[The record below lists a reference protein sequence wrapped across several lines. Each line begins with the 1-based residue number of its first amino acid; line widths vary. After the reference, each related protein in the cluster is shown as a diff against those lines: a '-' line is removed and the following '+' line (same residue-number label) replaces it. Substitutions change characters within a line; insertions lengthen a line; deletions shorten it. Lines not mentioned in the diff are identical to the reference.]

1 MAMCLYPAEWR
12 KRYGAEFQYLL
23 DDVQAGWRDL
33 LDVLLGGVKI
43 WLTEETFMHISRTF
57 KIVMGVAAL
66 ALLLAAGWKMEA
78 EPEYEATTVV
88 IVDPAHATDVAGVTA
103 ALVNLGT
110 GDRLSMVKDQLLS
123 TTRLQRI
130 IDVYDLY
137 KPLRGHKTQMEI
149 IERMRSDIQVD
160 VIQYPGGGAVR
171 AFRITYRGPKAPLVA
186 QVTNQLASLF
196 IEENLKIRNVG
207 VDPLNKRLVQLRDQL
222 KTGEASLRA
231 AKSPEDRAM
240 QARDLG
246 LMRDYYAKLFV
257 QKLEAE
263 TASQMDQSRR
273 FTILDPARIP
283 EKPAR
288 YRPRFLTA
296 SW

>member
-1 MAMCLYPAEWR
+1 
-12 KRYGAEFQYLL
+12 
-23 DDVQAGWRDL
+23 
-33 LDVLLGGVKI
+33 
-43 WLTEETFMHISRTF
+43 
-57 KIVMGVAAL
+57 
-66 ALLLAAGWKMEA
+66 
-78 EPEYEATTVV
+78 
-88 IVDPAHATDVAGVTA
+88 
-103 ALVNLGT
+103 
-110 GDRLSMVKDQLLS
+110 
-123 TTRLQRI
+123 
-130 IDVYDLY
+130 LY
-137 KPLRGHKTQMEI
+137 KTLKGHKTQQEI
-149 IERMRSDIQVD
+149 IARMRSDIRAELVHN
-160 VIQYPGGGAVR
+160 PWGEVR

-196 IEENLKIRNVG
+196 IEENLKIRNVNDG
-207 VDPLNKRLVQLRDQL
+207 VDLLNKRLVQLREQL
-222 KTGEASLRA
+222 KTAEASLRA
-231 AKSPEDRAM
+231 AKSPEDREM

-263 TASQMDQSRR
+263 TASQMDRGRR